1 MSEAPKIKYDVI
13 FKEPTLLHKK
23 QDADYE
29 WERAVSELYALEA
42 RLERARDDARNAR
55 FAAEAAHREYMASI
69 TEFILTEGEN

>member
-23 QDADYE
+23 QDADCE
-29 WERAVSELYALEA
+29 WEMAVREVHVLEA

-55 FAAEAAHREYMASI
+55 FAAEAAHREYMKEI
-69 TEFILTEGEN
+69 TK